1 MGVCVELRPPTHKS
15 SCKKCSSAL
24 TCTEGRIKSGQAGPA
39 SNGDQDGNDWSADT
53 RAELREEL
61 NLLREELREHYATK
75 EDLAKLEAQ
84 LKTDVN
90 RGHYVDGWYHLLG
103 LTAVAAI
110 MRLLS

>member
-1 MGVCVELRPPTHKS
+1 MAT
-15 SCKKCSSAL
+15 
-24 TCTEGRIKSGQAGPA
+24 TGQPI
-39 SNGDQDGNDWSADT
+39 T

-61 NLLREELREHYATK
+61 NLLRDELREHYATK

-90 RGHYVDGWYHLLG
+90 RVIMWMAGIHLLG